1 MCIRDRVGTDRKVS
15 FDDVART
22 AFIPDRLPPDIEIG
36 LYETATW
43 SPEVGNIPNSCH
55 VCEIEI
61 DPDTGVIEIVD
72 YNAVHDVGVE
82 INPLLVEGQ
91 VHGGIAQAAG
101 QALME
106 NVVYDADNG
115 QLLSGSFMDYSMP
128 RANDLPYY
136 DVASHPV
143 PTPTNP
149 LGVKG
154 AGECGTVGGLSAVM
168 NAINDALAPLGIRNL
183 AMPATPECVW
193 RVIRDASLKIT

>member
-1 MCIRDRVGTDRKVS
+1 M
-15 FDDVART
+15 
-22 AFIPDRLPPDIEIG
+22 
-36 LYETATW
+36 
-43 SPEVGNIPNSCH
+43 
-55 VCEIEI
+55 
-61 DPDTGVIEIVD
+61 IEIVD

-106 NVVYDADNG
+106 NIVYDPDSG

-128 RANDLPYY
+128 RADDLPNY

-143 PTPTNP
+143 PTSTNP

-183 AMPATPECVW
+183 AMPATPESVW
-193 RVIRDASLKIT
+193 RALRQAHLKVA